1 MDYDIDDILKII
13 TIKCDNDE
21 QSSIE
26 KEIKFYAPDYEL
38 NFIIQKQVTY
48 Q

>member
-13 TIKCDNDE
+13 TIKCTEDE
-21 QSSIE
+21 RLGIE
-26 KEIKFYAPDYEL
+26 KEIKLHAPGYEL
-38 NFIIQKQVTY
+38 TFIIQKQADD